1 MVEEGMAPA
10 ELSLYSLLTEDEARY
25 IDELVERSGL
35 TSPGVLTPCSISSS
49 KVWCVS
55 CQESNFLMFF
65 YKTAV
70 ESNWNERRP
79 EARS

>member
-1 MVEEGMAPA
+1 LVEEGIAPA

-35 TSPGVLTPCSISSS
+35 TSPGILTPCSISSS
-49 KVWCVS
+49 KVWCV
-55 CQESNFLMFF
+55 NFLMFF